1 MDTSPTHGIALPF
14 VSGFVD
20 LISVKNSY
28 LHCNEIS
35 YYNQLTVAGN
45 SPIVKK
51 INVSVPCLGI
61 IQDNQIND
69 FDYVDCSGKILR
81 RCNFRF
87 SDEFNK
93 TVNFNNVECSF
104 FPNFLQRLK
113 TNKQQHY
120 IN

>member
-20 LISVKNSY
+20 LIPVKNLY

-35 YYNQLTVAGN
+35 NYNQLTVAGN
-45 SPIVKK
+45 SSIIKK
-51 INVSVPCLGI
+51 INVSVPYLGI

-81 RCNFRF
+81 RLNFRF

-104 FPNFLQRLK
+104 SLTFFRS
-113 TNKQQHY
+113 
-120 IN
+120 